1 MRQIYFIAIAVV
13 GVLIA
18 VVPTETMVTYGQN
31 DGQSNDP
38 KNQACYNAGFGD
50 GKQNHAYSQSMFNQC
65 GINGKAYYQGFLSG
79 CISGQGKDYFSCQRL
94 TNAPV
99 GGGSSG
105 NSGSDGSSGNSG
117 SDGNSNS
124 GSDGNSNSGSN

>member
-1 MRQIYFIAIAVV
+1 MRQIYFIAII
-13 GVLIA
+13 VLSTII
-18 VVPTETMVTYGQN
+18 VSGSIGNMVAYGII
-31 DGQSNDP
+31 GGSGTSNQR
-38 KNQACYNAGFGD
+38 NQACYNAGFGD
-50 GKQNHAYSQSMFNQC
+50 GKQNHVYSQSMFNQC

-94 TNAPV
+94 T
-99 GGGSSG
+99 GSSS
-105 NSGSDGSSGNSG
+105 NSGSDGNSNSG

>member
-1 MRQIYFIAIAVV
+1 MAVAVV
-13 GVLIA
+13 GMLIS
-18 VVPTETMVTYGQN
+18 VVSTETMVTYGQN

-50 GKQNHAYSQSMFNQC
+50 GRQNHAYSQSMFNQC
-65 GINGKAYYQGFLSG
+65 GINGQAYHQGFLSG

-94 TNAPV
+94 T
-99 GGGSSG
+99 
-105 NSGSDGSSGNSG
+105 SGSDGNSNSG

>member
-1 MRQIYFIAIAVV
+1 MRQIYFITILILSAIIVS
-13 GVLIA
+13 GSIGN
-18 VVPTETMVTYGQN
+18 MVAYGII
-31 DGQSNDP
+31 GGSGTSNQR
-38 KNQACYNAGFGD
+38 NQACYNAGFGD
-50 GKQNHAYSQSMFNQC
+50 GKQNHVYSQSMFNQC

-94 TNAPV
+94 T
-99 GGGSSG
+99 GSSS
-105 NSGSDGSSGNSG
+105 NSGSDGNSNSG